1 VCVCVCVCFCVLG
14 RNFPELGSEVIFIFS
29 SLFSFFGSISLSF
42 VSVCQ
47 FLFFVFLPPFFFELA
62 LLCFPAVS
70 S

>member
-1 VCVCVCVCFCVLG
+1 VCVCVCFCVLG

-29 SLFSFFGSISLSF
+29 SLLLSISLS
-42 VSVCQ
+42 VSVS
-47 FLFFVFLPPFFFELA
+47 FLFFFHPLLLELA